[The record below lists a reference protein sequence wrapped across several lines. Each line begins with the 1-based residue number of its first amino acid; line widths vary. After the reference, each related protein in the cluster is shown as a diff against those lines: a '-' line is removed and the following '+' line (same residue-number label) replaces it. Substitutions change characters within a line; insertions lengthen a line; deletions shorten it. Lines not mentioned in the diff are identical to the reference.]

1 MMPLFFGVLALF
13 LLLTLAA
20 GLGPILR
27 GPKPADRMVA
37 VQMVGT
43 TGVGVLLLLAE
54 ATGDDAL
61 RNVALAFVLL
71 ALMALVAFVER
82 TPPGDQPTDPPS

>member
-1 MMPLFFGVLALF
+1 MPLFFGVLALI

-20 GLGPILR
+20 GLGLILR
-27 GPKPADRMVA
+27 GPQPADRMVA
-37 VQMVGT
+37 VQLIGT
-43 TGVGVLLLLAE
+43 TGVGVLLLLAQV
-54 ATGDDAL
+54 TDDDAL

-82 TPPGDQPTDPPS
+82 SPPGDQPTDHTS